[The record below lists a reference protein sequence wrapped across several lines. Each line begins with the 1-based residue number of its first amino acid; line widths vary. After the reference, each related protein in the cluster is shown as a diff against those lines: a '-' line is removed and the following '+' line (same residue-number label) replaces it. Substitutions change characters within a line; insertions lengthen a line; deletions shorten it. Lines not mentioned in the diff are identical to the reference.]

1 MANSSAAS
9 ACRRARTHRTSR
21 RRSPTVCWKSQ
32 SPSWPKCSRSRSR
45 WKPPKGSF
53 ARVLPCNIASML
65 ASRPD
70 KKSGLALPAGP
81 KRPEGQ
87 RMNLRLKFAAAALA
101 AAAISGPAYAAV
113 PAADAAPMPSLAPM
127 VKRVSPAVV
136 NIATRGTIKEQQ
148 GHNPLLDDP
157 FFRRFFDTPP
167 DSAPRERQFQSAGS
181 GVIVDAKNGYIITNH
196 HVVENASEITITLLD
211 NRTFNAKV
219 IGSDEGADVAD
230 LQAKQPNLVAMPF
243 GDSGKLEVGDYVVA
257 IGNPFGLQHTVTAG
271 IVSALGRSGINPE
284 AGGYEDFIQTDA
296 SINPGNSGG
305 ALVNLRGELVGVTSA
320 ILSRSGGNI
329 GIGFAIPVNMVRS
342 VMDQLIKY
350 GQVKRGVLGV
360 QLYSVNADIAKEF
373 GLTETTGALVAGVA
387 QGSAAER
394 AGIKTGD
401 IITTLNGLTMKS
413 SGELRNAIGMLHVG
427 DKVELGLMRD
437 GKPRKVTA
445 LIADRGEIESASAAD
460 INRGLDGADLADAPD
475 GGGVLVNK
483 VQEASAAA
491 QAGIRAND
499 VIIGVGRT
507 PVANMRSFREA
518 VKGASVLVL
527 KVRRGGDT
535 LLLPV

>member
-1 MANSSAAS
+1 
-9 ACRRARTHRTSR
+9 
-21 RRSPTVCWKSQ
+21 
-32 SPSWPKCSRSRSR
+32 
-45 WKPPKGSF
+45 
-53 ARVLPCNIASML
+53 
-65 ASRPD
+65 
-70 KKSGLALPAGP
+70 
-81 KRPEGQ
+81 
-87 RMNLRLKFAAAALA
+87 MNLRLKFAAAALA
-101 AAAISGPAYAAV
+101 ASVSAQAFAAV
-113 PAADAAPMPSLAPM
+113 PAADAAPMPTLAPM
-127 VKRVSPAVV
+127 VKRVSPSVV
-136 NIATRGTIKEQQ
+136 NIATRGTIKEQS

-157 FFRRFFDTPP
+157 FFRRFFDTPQ
-167 DSAPRERQFQSAGS
+167 DSKPRERQFQSAGS

-211 NRTFNAKV
+211 NRTFSAKV
-219 IGSDEGADVAD
+219 IGSDEGADVAV
-230 LQAKQPNLVAMPF
+230 LQAKQPNLVAMPL
-243 GDSGKLEVGDYVVA
+243 GDSTKLEVGDYVVA

-305 ALVNLRGELVGVTSA
+305 ALVNLRGELVGINSA
-320 ILSRSGGNI
+320 ILSRTGGNI

-350 GQVKRGVLGV
+350 GQVKRGILGV

-387 QGSAAER
+387 QDSAAER

-401 IITTLNGLTMKS
+401 IITSLNGITMKS

-427 DKVELGLMRD
+427 DKVELGLLRD

-445 LIADRGEIESASAAD
+445 LIAERSEVETASAAD
-460 INRGLDGADLADAPD
+460 LNRGLDGADLADAPD
-475 GGGVLVNK
+475 SGGVQVNK

-491 QAGIRAND
+491 QAGLRAND
-499 VIIGVGRT
+499 VIVGVGRT
-507 PVANMRSFREA
+507 PVTNMKSFREA

-527 KVRRGGDT
+527 KIRRGSDT
-535 LLLPV
+535 LLLPVR